1 MNWSF
6 PAIIFS
12 QKKYMHKRECM
23 RYYFWKGSPSKK
35 ECRKFLE
42 ERNEIIINENG
53 RFIETVTA
61 EQLKNI

>member
-1 MNWSF
+1 
-6 PAIIFS
+6 
-12 QKKYMHKRECM
+12 MHKRECM